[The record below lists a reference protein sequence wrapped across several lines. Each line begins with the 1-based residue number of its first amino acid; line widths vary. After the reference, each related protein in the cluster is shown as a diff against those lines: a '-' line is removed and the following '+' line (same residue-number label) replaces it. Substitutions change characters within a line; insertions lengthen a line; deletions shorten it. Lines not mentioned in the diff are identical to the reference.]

1 KTPSVPQQPSST
13 LPPPSLSS
21 DASLVTLEIQDG
33 LLGFALVVRQPAM
46 APHIDPIV
54 KARDYVFSH
63 FPKRYSAKGAYLS
76 YYVSDHRDAWLVEVS
91 NQDELGGGVRL
102 LVVKRSGATTLVGFS
117 Q

>member
-1 KTPSVPQQPSST
+1 MIAGVF
-13 LPPPSLSS
+13 
-21 DASLVTLEIQDG
+21 
-33 LLGFALVVRQPAM
+33 LGFALVVRQPAM